1 MVFLSFMEAKANN
14 LFVYRSGDNNMYL
27 LLYINNIIITTTH
40 PELLQC
46 TTTTLQL
53 EFAIKDLGPLHNF
66 MGILVEQQTRQP
78 ERASMTDIKP
88 CATPM
93 DTQVKVSSDV
103 SVPDSDPAIGRSLV
117 GVLQYLTFTRL
128 DISYVVQQVCLHTHD
143 PTEPHLAAVKRV
155 LHYL

>member
-27 LLYINNIIITTTH
+27 LLDINNIIITTH

-78 ERASMTDIKP
+78 D
-88 CATPM
+88 
-93 DTQVKVSSDV
+93 
-103 SVPDSDPAIGRSLV
+103 
-117 GVLQYLTFTRL
+117 
-128 DISYVVQQVCLHTHD
+128 
-143 PTEPHLAAVKRV
+143 LAAVSVRS
-155 LHYL
+155 